1 LILKNNTPVDDFCGL
16 TPTEMHRLLYNP
28 LGERSPLAF
37 RQRLDDSTLDHIPF
51 FRLTEEFLREKCI
64 KLTGLGAL
72 PRKVLLELYGHKFVA
87 EEFIEAGIATLR
99 REQDSVTLFSLH
111 FNTQLAHLV
120 RKARGRLT
128 LTKEGT
134 RLLKT
139 ENRRQLLSV
148 VFATFT
154 LRFGWSSNDGYTEFP
169 VGQYGWGYSIYLL
182 TKFGDEKRTL
192 QFYADKYL
200 QAFPKIMDHMAP
212 QSYSTPQKDFTV
224 CYSVRVFERFLEWC
238 GFVMVEKS
246 KGYVVYD
253 VLGREMAQL
262 AHGPYAAGYH
272 SARWNAGSLAS
283 GVYYARLLVSDNLGN
298 SAFTKVTKL
307 LLAKQSNCIDDMI
320 ARLCIHRAFVYSPF
334 RLCM

>member
-1 LILKNNTPVDDFCGL
+1 MMNPQDIDAVLILKNNTPVDDFYGL

-37 RQRLDDSTLDHIPF
+37 RQRIDDSTLDHIPF
-51 FRLTEEFLREKCI
+51 FRLTEEFLRIIQREKCI
-64 KLTGLGAL
+64 RLTGLGAL
-72 PRKVLLELYGHKFVA
+72 PKKVLHELYAHKFIL
-87 EEFIEAGIATLR
+87 EEYIEAGIATLR
-99 REQDSVTLFSLH
+99 REQDSIVLFSMH

-154 LRFGWSSNDGYTEFP
+154 LRFGWSSNDGYTAFP

-192 QFYADKYL
+192 RFYADKYL
-200 QAFPKIMDHMAP
+200 QAFPKIMDHFP
-212 QSYSTPQKDFTV
+212 PNSYSTPQKEFMA
-224 CYSVRVFERFLEWC
+224 CYSVRVFERFLEWF

-246 KGYVVYD
+246 KGYVRDYTEMVTRTD
-253 VLGREMAQL
+253 QLEKVL
-262 AHGPYAAGYH
+262 HF
-272 SARWNAGSLAS
+272 S
-283 GVYYARLLVSDNLGN
+283 
-298 SAFTKVTKL
+298 
-307 LLAKQSNCIDDMI
+307 
-320 ARLCIHRAFVYSPF
+320 
-334 RLCM
+334 